1 MGSLSQ
7 EEVLPA
13 ESRKRTTRK
22 TLLAKRLVKRTST
35 EAPKPLPAR
44 GKEPEQD
51 TYLCKGA
58 ELVVKPEDKVPML
71 GRCVKCKVMQANS
84 EADHLC
90 YGCHKAAEGFELGTD
105 KYVKIKKGKK

>member
-1 MGSLSQ
+1 
-7 EEVLPA
+7 
-13 ESRKRTTRK
+13 
-22 TLLAKRLVKRTST
+22 
-35 EAPKPLPAR
+35 
-44 GKEPEQD
+44 
-51 TYLCKGA
+51 
-58 ELVVKPEDKVPML
+58 LVVKPEDKVPML